1 MATAQEK
8 QDLVDD
14 IKKPHRHYRITLT
27 GYGGEIVY
35 SSSSKKEYDYWETD
49 IEERRK
55 EFNIPSDE
63 SPFNRFM
70 MDKDDIGGYET
81 VPTEVFRTGEWYENS
96 DIDHGVG
103 VSYDSAIITIV
114 ECETD
119 DYNSTECNTIVELP
133 LTEFIDQYD
142 AEPVVGDSE
151 AVDGG
156 YMYYAMDVQK
166 GIFFDGRLTTVGKIN
181 LSKFQFQ
188 CTEYPNGDTLV
199 NHVFYSDEEIF
210 DDGGD
215 TNGKALYIELVA
227 E

>member
-1 MATAQEK
+1 MATSQEK
-8 QDLVDD
+8 IELIDN
-14 IKKPHRHYRITLT
+14 IKKPIRHYRITLT

-35 SSSSKKEYDYWETD
+35 SSSSKEEYDYWETN

-63 SPFNRFM
+63 SPFNRYM
-70 MDKDDIGGYET
+70 MDKDDVGGYEA
-81 VPTEVFRTGEWYENS
+81 VPARIFRTGEWYENS

-119 DYNSTECNTIVELP
+119 EYNSAECNTIIELP

-142 AEPVVGDSE
+142 AELVVGDSE
-151 AVDGG
+151 AIDSD
-156 YMYYAMDVQK
+156 YMFYAMDVAK
-166 GIFFDGRLTTVGKIN
+166 GTFFDGRLTTTGKIN

-199 NHVFYSDEEIF
+199 NHVFYGEEELY

-215 TNGKALYIELVA
+215 TNEKALYIELVA
-227 E
+227 A